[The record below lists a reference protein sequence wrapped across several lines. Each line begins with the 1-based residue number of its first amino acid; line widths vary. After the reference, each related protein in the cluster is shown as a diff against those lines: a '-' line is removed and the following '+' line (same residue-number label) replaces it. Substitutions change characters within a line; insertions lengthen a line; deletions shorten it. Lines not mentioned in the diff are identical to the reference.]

1 MNLSLIDPF
10 VLAQDY
16 PESLAGTLRSG
27 HATCLRFN
35 RKGDF
40 LASGRADGTVVIFDI
55 ETNGVARKLRGH
67 TRQIQSLSWSRD
79 GRYLLSSSQD
89 WKCVLWDLKDG
100 SRVRTVRFEAPVYI
114 AELHPYNHLL
124 FVASLFEDQPK
135 LVDLSTTIPTKHVL
149 PSAPKRQR
157 LEGEDASTEK
167 QDAKHTTCVTVFTA
181 SGHHILAGTN
191 KGWFNI
197 IETATCQTIYSTRL
211 STGVIIFLRLT
222 ASGRDM
228 VVNSSD
234 RILRTILMP
243 NLTDANVDPDS
254 ITIEVEHKFQ
264 DVVNRLSWNHVAF
277 SSTGEYVTASTYKNH
292 DIYVW
297 ERSHGSLVKILE
309 GPKEELGVVEWH
321 PHRPYVAACGL
332 ESGHIYLWAINTP
345 QRWSAL
351 APDFAE
357 VEENVEY
364 IEREDEFDIHPIEEI
379 HKRRLDLE
387 DEDVDVLTVEPTK
400 ELGYEDDEEVGRG
413 GGPLG
418 SDDEDGGG
426 GAFRMPVLLDIS
438 ESESEE
444 EIVAVGP
451 GTMRRKSPGAGREWM
466 DSGGGGGS
474 DARNGAAEN
483 GASDMERATTN
494 GTASRSRRKR

>member
-16 PESLAGTLRSG
+16 PDALMGKLKSG
-27 HATCLRFN
+27 HATCIRFN

-40 LASGRADGTVVIFDI
+40 LASGRVDGIIVIFDV
-55 ETNGVARKLRGH
+55 ETNGVAHKLRGH

-100 SRVRTVRFEAPVYI
+100 SRIRTVRFEAPVYI
-114 AELHPYNHLL
+114 AELHPYNHFL
-124 FVASLFEDQPK
+124 FVASLFEDQPM
-135 LVDLSTTIPTKHVL
+135 LVDISSTIPNKRQL
-149 PSAPKRQR
+149 PSAPRRNQID
-157 LEGEDASTEK
+157 GEDITEK
-167 QDAKHTTCVTVFTA
+167 QAAQDAKHTTCITIFTA
-181 SGHHILAGTN
+181 LGNHIIAGTS
-191 KGWFNI
+191 KGWLNI
-197 IETATCQTIYSTRL
+197 IETETCQTIHSTRL
-211 STGVIIFLRLT
+211 CNGVVIYLRLT

-228 VVNSSD
+228 VSNSSD
-234 RILRTILMP
+234 RVIRTIPIPDLSQVDLDID
-243 NLTDANVDPDS
+243 NLK
-254 ITIEVEHKFQ
+254 IEVEHKFQ

-277 SSTGEYVTASTYKNH
+277 SSTGEYVTASTYMNH

-321 PHRPYVAACGL
+321 PNRPLVAACGL
-332 ESGHIYLWAINTP
+332 ETGRVYIWSIISP

-387 DEDVDVLTVEPTK
+387 DEPVDVLTIEPTK
-400 ELGYEDDEEVGRG
+400 GEFEED
-413 GGPLG
+413 
-418 SDDEDGGG
+418 
-426 GAFRMPVLLDIS
+426 AFRMPVLLDVDN
-438 ESESEE
+438 SESEE
-444 EIVAVGP
+444 EIIAVGP
-451 GTMRRKSPGAGREWM
+451 GTMRRKSPGEGREWM
-466 DSGGGGGS
+466 NSVEEAGSGDDRGTK
-474 DARNGAAEN
+474 
-483 GASDMERATTN
+483 RATTN
-494 GTASRSRRKR
+494 SGVKFSNKSRRR